1 MPMINL
7 TNKVRRTCQRGVA
20 AVEFALVAA
29 LLFILLFG
37 ILEFGRMF
45 YVFNTVQEVTR
56 HAAREAVVRWVDN
69 SSTSPAKTLALFG
82 GTVMPAGAEIAVD
95 NIDIKY
101 LGTDGVEITS
111 GNLPP
116 SPSDNISAC
125 LDPAS
130 TYDCI
135 GFVRVSIT
143 NARYIPMIGFFTG
156 IRFTAFPFSETNPF
170 VIDLSVPIPASTVT
184 MPAESMGYTG

>member
-1 MPMINL
+1 MSN
-7 TNKVRRTCQRGVA
+7 QRGVA

-56 HAAREAVVRWVDN
+56 RAAREAVVRWVDN

-82 GTVMPAGAEIAVD
+82 GTTMPAGAEIAVD
-95 NIDIKY
+95 NIDIEY
-101 LGTDGVEITS
+101 LGTNGVEITS
-111 GNLPP
+111 GSLPP

-143 NARYIPMIGFFTG
+143 NARYKPMVGFFTG
-156 IRFTAFPFSETNPF
+156 IRLTAFPFSETNPF

-184 MPAESMGYTG
+184 MPAESMGYAG